1 MKQWKQ
7 IPKYTQYEIS
17 DGGEIRHIKHLK
29 IRKYKIDTSGY
40 HALSLTNPATKLQS
54 VIRVHRLMGVAFLGV
69 NSSNHVVDHID
80 RNRLN
85 NSLNNL
91 RLTTQIQN
99 LSNKSINRQT
109 IERIIKMHNSGLSI
123 EKIVATVCY

>member
-1 MKQWKQ
+1 MEIWKQ

-17 DGGEIRHIKHLK
+17 NLGRIRHAKHLK

-40 HALSLTNPATKLQS
+40 YALSLGNPMTKRQD
-54 VIRVHRLMGVAFLGV
+54 VIRVHRLMGTTFLGV
-69 NSSNHVVDHID
+69 NSSNDVVDHKD

-85 NSLNNL
+85 NSLSNL

-99 LSNKSINRQT
+99 LSNKSINKQT
-109 IERIIKMHNSGLSI
+109 IERIVRMNNEGCSI
-123 EKIVATVCY
+123 EEICATVCY